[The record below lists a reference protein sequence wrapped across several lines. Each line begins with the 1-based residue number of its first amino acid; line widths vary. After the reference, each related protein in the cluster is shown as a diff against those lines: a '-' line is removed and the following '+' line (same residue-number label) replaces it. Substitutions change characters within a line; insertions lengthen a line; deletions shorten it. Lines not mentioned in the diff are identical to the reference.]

1 MYFLNDGLNYK
12 YNKMKGKNKKT
23 VVGKTTAGLAIL
35 PPSVDEAL
43 ALASI
48 Y

>member
-12 YNKMKGKNKKT
+12 YSKMKEKKKT
-23 VVGKTTAGLAIL
+23 IVGKTAAGLAIL
-35 PPSVDEAL
+35 PPSADEAL
-43 ALASI
+43 ALASV

>member
-1 MYFLNDGLNYK
+1 
-12 YNKMKGKNKKT
+12 MKGKKKKKII
-23 VVGKTTAGLAIL
+23 VGKTAAGLAIL

-43 ALASI
+43 ALASV